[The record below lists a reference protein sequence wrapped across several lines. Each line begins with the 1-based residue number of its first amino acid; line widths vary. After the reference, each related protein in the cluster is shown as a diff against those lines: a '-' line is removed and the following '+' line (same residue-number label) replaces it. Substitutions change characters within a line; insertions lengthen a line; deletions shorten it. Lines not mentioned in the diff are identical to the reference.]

1 MKKAKAGKR
10 KEKIIKKKKQSNNH
24 VLRISNIFLTFL
36 SEYKT
41 FAHDK
46 ENYKI
51 IIKSK
56 AKKKKEK
63 KNYKYVCI
71 VYVYV
76 FSDL

>member
-1 MKKAKAGKR
+1 MKKAKAG
-10 KEKIIKKKKQSNNH
+10 KKQSNNH

-51 IIKSK
+51 IIKSN
-56 AKKKKEK
+56 KKKIK
-63 KNYKYVCI
+63 KKIQVCMHSI
-71 VYVYV
+71 CVY
-76 FSDL
+76 FL